1 MTASFRYSLPML
13 SDSIKIKWYCLLLEM
28 IFTCLIDKDFYG
40 SDRGKTVWRWKIIMF
55 RLITEEEQKKK
66 EILFFH
72 LAGALKN
79 FHRGLEGKFKAKA
92 GGLEVLKG
100 EVN

>member
-1 MTASFRYSLPML
+1 
-13 SDSIKIKWYCLLLEM
+13 
-28 IFTCLIDKDFYG
+28 
-40 SDRGKTVWRWKIIMF
+40 MF

-72 LAGALKN
+72 SAGALKN